1 MDFDATLKNTRQQSI
16 HQSRVL
22 CRYWER
28 NGLLKQM
35 RKKKT
40 LSKTLSLIALQECIW
55 SKLVS
60 QYNNLLAS
68 LQHHSKQGRGRTL
81 RPAYTQDMWWFYNLL
96 KGRGEG
102 KGRWGGDGGW
112 IYLSGSFE
120 SGHAKYWRRLVLNA
134 ACFTRIPPRTI
145 AVFAPATQSLNST
158 VLFLLLL
165 LLLLLGTLCRYS

>member
-1 MDFDATLKNTRQQSI
+1 MDFDATLKNARHQSI

-22 CRYWER
+22 CRYWGR

-35 RKKKT
+35 SEKKP
-40 LSKTLSLIALQECIW
+40 LSKTLKLIALQECIW
-55 SKLVS
+55 SKLVL

-68 LQHHSKQGRGRTL
+68 LQHHSKQGHGRTL
-81 RPAYTQDMWWFYNLL
+81 LPAYTQDMWWFYNLL
-96 KGRGEG
+96 KEEERGEEKVGRGA
-102 KGRWGGDGGW
+102 GGW

-145 AVFAPATQSLNST
+145 AAFAPATQSLNST
-158 VLFLLLL
+158 LLFL